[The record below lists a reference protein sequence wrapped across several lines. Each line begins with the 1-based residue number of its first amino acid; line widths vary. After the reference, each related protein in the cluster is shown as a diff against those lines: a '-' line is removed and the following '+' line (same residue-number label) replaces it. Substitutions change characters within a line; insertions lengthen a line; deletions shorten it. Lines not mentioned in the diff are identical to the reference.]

1 MKLLRD
7 YTATMELPLDQAF
20 EAAVNFYVTQGYEK
34 GASNPPTHASF
45 VGYKEPSHAIFKL
58 NSAKTRQKTV
68 ELSFASKSDDQTIVK
83 CKYTMP
89 SSTKSSDWSKV
100 REEVEALERVG
111 TASTKHLEDEN

>member
-20 EAAVNFYVTQGYEK
+20 EAAVTFYIGQGYEK
-34 GASNPPTHASF
+34 GTSNPPTQASF

-58 NSAKTRQKTV
+58 NSAKSRQKTV
-68 ELSFASKSDDQTIVK
+68 ELNFISIANDRTTVK

-89 SSTKSSDWSKV
+89 FSTGSDNWSKV
-100 REEVEALERVG
+100 REEVEALEKVSA
-111 TASTKHLEDEN
+111 ASIKHLEIEK